1 MDKNV
6 TKVRVV
12 TKFFVV
18 DIINSVKNAL
28 GMRLTKY
35 EDMITKAQKEIWEEL
50 RKEKIELKW
59 HRYEISQLTNGAMV
73 VMLYGER
80 K

>member
-1 MDKNV
+1 MAKNV
-6 TKVRVV
+6 TKIRVV
-12 TKFFVV
+12 TRFFVV
-18 DIINSVKNAL
+18 DIINRVKNAL

-35 EDMITKAQKEIWEEL
+35 EDMISTTQKEIWDEL
-50 RKEKIELKW
+50 KQEKIELKW

-80 K
+80 R

>member
-1 MDKNV
+1 MDKNI
-6 TKVRVV
+6 TKTRVV
-12 TKFFVV
+12 TKFFVI

-35 EDMITKAQKEIWEEL
+35 EDMISKAQEEIWEEL
-50 RKEKIELKW
+50 KQEKIKLSW
-59 HRYEISQLTNGAMV
+59 YRYEISQLTNGAMV
-73 VMLYGER
+73 IMLYGER

>member
-1 MDKNV
+1 MDKNI
-6 TKVRVV
+6 TKTRVV
-12 TKFFVV
+12 TKFFVI

-35 EDMITKAQKEIWEEL
+35 EDMISKAQEEIWEEL
-50 RKEKIELKW
+50 KQENVKLSW
-59 HRYEISQLTNGAMV
+59 YRYEISQLTNGAMV
-73 VMLYGER
+73 IMLYGER